1 MVGRLL
7 LVSLATSLLSGATPT
22 SSGISSSLVGTWQ
35 LQSRIDRTADG
46 RELVEPSLG
55 RDPIGLLIYDGRGHV
70 AAQLMRR
77 DRSQPLPQAP
87 VPADPNNSVAQGG
100 YDAYFGHYVV
110 EGNAVTHFL
119 EAALNPKDVGHR
131 LTRSF
136 RFEGAKLIIYF
147 TAREADGTPV
157 TRTLT
162 FQRAAP

>member
-7 LVSLATSLLSGATPT
+7 LVSLATSLLGGATLT
-22 SSGISSSLVGTWQ
+22 SSGIAPSLVGTWQ
-35 LQSRIDRTADG
+35 LQSRIDRTVDG

-55 RDPIGLLIYDGRGHV
+55 RDPIALLIYDGRGHV
-70 AAQLMRR
+70 AGQLMRR

-110 EGNAVTHFL
+110 EGNAVTHLL

-131 LTRSF
+131 LTRGF
-136 RFEGAKLIIYF
+136 RFEGGKLIIYF

-162 FQRAAP
+162 WQRVAP